1 MQRSAYTDPHRQVH
15 HRPVTPLLRQE
26 HEQEKTSH
34 ASNISLSVYDF
45 GLGAWGVDNWGPGG
59 GG

>member
-1 MQRSAYTDPHRQVH
+1 
-15 HRPVTPLLRQE
+15 VTPLLRQE